1 MPSIDLASD
10 VRHDRLEQVARRSFS
25 TAAELLSFDRD
36 DSLQAEERWSPGK
49 PACSFCGELR
59 AFWAVVICSAVHWL
73 A

>member
-49 PACSFCGELR
+49 AALFVVASCGR
-59 AFWAVVICSAVHWL
+59 SGPS
-73 A
+73 